1 MTMRRKQLH
10 HRGLFWILVFSVA
23 SIVLVFYAFRGSLLW
38 LSSLDGRPFIPRTMG
53 SWAFLEQSTLQE
65 KRRAKQKSIPSSN
78 TITTI
83 RSTHHQVATTTT
95 TTTTATLADPRYNR
109 TLTLLIPL
117 RGELCNHLMIL
128 ADAYIM
134 KRYVERH
141 IVGLSIQL
149 LGQHEVYWKWKRA
162 YRDLKACFPNFRDF
176 EFSAG
181 RHDTKHGFAAIQKQ
195 QQTWLGTNA
204 SLLWNIKSLEQI
216 DYLKS
221 LLDQQAQATQQ
232 QQQQSHGGRAA
243 NQTVVP
249 LGNNSHYSLPYL
261 TSDTFMKYPS
271 TLQDSVLYHE
281 LRDWL
286 QINTTLPQCCRS
298 RAEADEVVFHFRNFV
313 TEVQLASTRNL
324 HKFFELSP
332 NETAQYLFGSNHYRY
347 GNHTLKRKMALIS
360 RFPNT
365 ATPFVKTL
373 QGDGWT
379 VRRIK
384 GQSGVQDF
392 CFALSAQRELVGVRK
407 STYAQWAGFL
417 GNATKVRLYKVARN
431 PQNPDVLGLWKQTR
445 IDTLTAALLGER
457 SFWLEKYASQQ
468 DMTTE
473 SLKAQA
479 VALIEK
485 QEKKA
490 IAF

>member
-1 MTMRRKQLH
+1 MRREKLH

-23 SIVLVFYAFRGSLLW
+23 SVVLVFYGFRGSLVR
-38 LSSLDGRPFIPRTMG
+38 LSSLDGRPFMPRTEG

-65 KRRAKQKSIPSSN
+65 KRRAKRKGIPSRN
-78 TITTI
+78 ATTTI
-83 RSTHHQVATTTT
+83 RSTHHQVAT

-117 RGELCNHLMIL
+117 RGELCNHLMLL

-162 YRDLKACFPNFRDF
+162 YRDLTACFPNFRDF

-181 RHDTKHGFAAIQKQ
+181 IHDTKHGFAAIQKQ
-195 QQTWLGTNA
+195 QETWLGTNA
-204 SLLWNIKSLEQI
+204 SLLWNIKSLAQI

-221 LLDQQAQATQQ
+221 LLDQQAQAAQQEQQ
-232 QQQQSHGGRAA
+232 QQARGGRAP
-243 NQTVVP
+243 NQTIVP
-249 LGNNSHYSLPYL
+249 LRNNSRYSLPYL
-261 TSDTFMKYPS
+261 TSHTFMKYRR
-271 TLQDSVLYHE
+271 TLHHSALYHE

-286 QINTTLPQCCRS
+286 QFNSTLPQCCRS

-313 TEVQLASTRNL
+313 TEIEQASVFNSYN
-324 HKFFELSP
+324 FFELSP
-332 NETAQYLFGSNHYRY
+332 NETAQYLFGPNHRRY
-347 GNHTLKRKMALIS
+347 GNHTLETKRKMALIS
-360 RFPNT
+360 RFPDT
-365 ATPFVKTL
+365 ATPFVEKL
-373 QGDGWT
+373 QADGWT

-392 CFALSAQRELVGVRK
+392 CFAMSAQRELVGVVL
-407 STYAQWAGFL
+407 STYAKWAGFL
-417 GNATKVRLYKVARN
+417 GNATKVRLYRVARN
-431 PQNPDVLGLWKQTR
+431 PQDPGAFGLWKQTR
-445 IDTLTAALLGER
+445 VGRLMALPAER
-457 SFWLEKYASQQ
+457 SFWLEEYARQE
-468 DMTTE
+468 DMTRQ

-479 VALIEK
+479 VALIETK
-485 QEKKA
+485 RRR
-490 IAF
+490 

>member
-23 SIVLVFYAFRGSLLW
+23 SIVLVFYAFRGSLVR
-38 LSSLDGRPFIPRTMG
+38 LSSLDGRPFMPRTEG

-65 KRRAKQKSIPSSN
+65 KRLAKRKGIPSSN
-78 TITTI
+78 ATTTI
-83 RSTHHQVATTTT
+83 RSTHHQVATTT

-117 RGELCNHLMIL
+117 SGELCNHLMLL
-128 ADAYIM
+128 AGAYIM
-134 KRYVERH
+134 KRYIERH

-149 LGQHEVYWKWKRA
+149 LGQHERYWKWKRA

-195 QQTWLGTNA
+195 QKTWLGTNA
-204 SLLWNIKSLEQI
+204 SLLRNIDSLAQI

-221 LLDQQAQATQQ
+221 LLNQQAQEQQ
-232 QQQQSHGGRAA
+232 QQARGGRAP
-243 NQTVVP
+243 NQTAVP
-249 LGNNSHYSLPYL
+249 LGNNTRYSLPYL
-261 TSDTFMKYPS
+261 TSHTFMDYRS

-286 QINTTLPQCCRS
+286 QFKSTLPQCCRS

-313 TEVQLASTRNL
+313 TEIEQASVFNSYN
-324 HKFFELSP
+324 FFELSP
-332 NETAQYLFGSNHYRY
+332 NETAQYLFGSNHRRY
-347 GNHTLKRKMALIS
+347 GNHTSKRKMALIS
-360 RFPNT
+360 RFPDT
-365 ATPFVKTL
+365 ATPFVETL
-373 QGDGWT
+373 QADGWT

-392 CFALSAQRELVGVRK
+392 CFAMSAHRELVGVDM
-407 STYAQWAGFL
+407 STYAKMAGFL
-417 GNATKVRLYKVARN
+417 GNATRVRLYRVARN
-431 PQNPDVLGLWKQTR
+431 PQDPDALGLWEHTR
-445 IDTLTAALLGER
+445 VGRLTALPGKR
-457 SFWLEKYASQQ
+457 SFWHEEYARQE
-468 DMTTE
+468 DMTRE

-479 VALIEK
+479 VALIDAK
-485 QEKKA
+485 RRR
-490 IAF
+490 